1 MQAACET
8 ELLHYQMEIH
18 SSTICNKY
26 KDNRGAINFWIEC
39 KTTYPILAPLAL
51 DLMSAPASEAYVE
64 RIFSLC
70 GDLTVGKR
78 NRMSTSLETRV
89 FLKLN
94 NNLIS

>member
-1 MQAACET
+1 
-8 ELLHYQMEIH
+8 MEIH
-18 SSTICNKY
+18 SLTICNKY
-26 KDNRGAINFWIEC
+26 KGDRGAINFWIER